1 MWGLSSPESIKNKNV
16 HDFKTCRKTGLKES
30 RSRKLGLC
38 GCLHLLFIAGIQMDA
53 DSNHGCHERIMLL
66 CVYEHTVQSVII
78 EDAVVDPFCGGALV
92 IDLLI
97 SICAAGDIGVK
108 PDIPFG
114 PGLDNSPIFGISAGV
129 FTFGTVFFPIG
140 AAPHEVTAGTV
151 ITVRLHAQFFL
162 T

>member
-1 MWGLSSPESIKNKNV
+1 M
-16 HDFKTCRKTGLKES
+16 HDFKACRKTGLKKF

-38 GCLHLLFIAGIQMDA
+38 SFLYVLFIAGIQMDA
-53 DSNHGCHERIMLL
+53 DPDHGCHERIMLL
-66 CVYEHTVQSVII
+66 CVYEHAVQAVII
-78 EDAVVDPFCGGALV
+78 EDAVVDTFRGGAL
-92 IDLLI
+92 IINLLI
-97 SICAAGDIGVK
+97 SICAAGNIGVK

-114 PGLDNSPIFGISAGV
+114 PGLDDSPVFGTGAGV
-129 FTFGTVFFPIG
+129 FTFGTVIFPIG

>member
-1 MWGLSSPESIKNKNV
+1 
-16 HDFKTCRKTGLKES
+16 
-30 RSRKLGLC
+30 
-38 GCLHLLFIAGIQMDA
+38 MDA

-78 EDAVVDPFCGGALV
+78 EDAVVDTFRGGAL
-92 IDLLI
+92 IINLLI
-97 SICAAGDIGVK
+97 SICAAGDVGVK

-114 PGLDNSPIFGISAGV
+114 PGLDDSPIFGIGAGV

-140 AAPHEVTAGTV
+140 AAPHEVTAGFV

>member
-1 MWGLSSPESIKNKNV
+1 
-16 HDFKTCRKTGLKES
+16 
-30 RSRKLGLC
+30 
-38 GCLHLLFIAGIQMDA
+38 MDA
-53 DSNHGCHERIMLL
+53 DADHGCHKRIMFL
-66 CVYEHTVQSVII
+66 CVYEHAVLAVMI

-92 IDLLI
+92 IDFLI

-140 AAPHEVTAGTV
+140 AAPHEVTAGSV

>member
-1 MWGLSSPESIKNKNV
+1 MSSPESIKNKNV

-38 GCLHLLFIAGIQMDA
+38 RCLHLLFIAGIQMDA
-53 DSNHGCHERIMLL
+53 DSNHGRHERIMLL

-78 EDAVVDPFCGGALV
+78 EDAVVDTFRGGAL
-92 IDLLI
+92 IINLLI
-97 SICAAGDIGVK
+97 SICAAGDVGVK

-114 PGLDNSPIFGISAGV
+114 PGFDDSPIFGIGAGV
-129 FTFGTVFFPIG
+129 FTFGTVIFPIG
-140 AAPHEVTAGTV
+140 AAPHEVTAGFV